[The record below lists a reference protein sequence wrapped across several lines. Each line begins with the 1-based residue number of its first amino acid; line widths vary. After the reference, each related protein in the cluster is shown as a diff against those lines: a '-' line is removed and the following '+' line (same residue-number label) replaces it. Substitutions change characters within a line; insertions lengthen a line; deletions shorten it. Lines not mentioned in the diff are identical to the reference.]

1 MGLVFQ
7 TAYLALLERGGFR
20 AGETVLVNGAAGGV
34 GGAAVQ
40 LVKALGGIALAG
52 VNTPQQA
59 QVAREM
65 GADHVID
72 LSTSCSIPWATKSS
86 RLRCAPWP
94 GASGWW

>member
-7 TAYLALLERGGFR
+7 TAYRGLRDRGGLR
-20 AGETVLVNGAAGGV
+20 SGETVLVNGAAGGV

-59 QVAREM
+59 QVPARW
-65 GADHVID
+65 GP
-72 LSTSCSIPWATKSS
+72 TT
-86 RLRCAPWP
+86 
-94 GASGWW
+94 